1 MKRLLPLAVL
11 AAALA
16 ALVLAPAA
24 SARSPQLA
32 PESACPNQ
40 ADAGAPVAAQV
51 AAMECL
57 TNYARTSAGLP
68 ALKSSK
74 PLGRAALAKSADI
87 LSCDEFSHE
96 ACGREFTYWM
106 GRGGYLKGCWKA
118 GENIAW
124 GTGEY
129 GSVRSIFEAWMESPE
144 HRANILGNFREIG
157 IGLRAGSLEG
167 NAGAAVW
174 TQDFG
179 SHGC

>member
-1 MKRLLPLAVL
+1 MKKLLPTAIL

-24 SARSPQLA
+24 SAKSPQLA
-32 PESACPNQ
+32 TESVCPGQ
-40 ADAGAPVAAQV
+40 SSASAPAATQV

-57 TNYARTSAGLP
+57 TNFARSSAGLAP
-68 ALKSSK
+68 FKGSK
-74 PLGRAALAKSADI
+74 PLDKAALAKSGDI
-87 LSCDEFSHE
+87 LSCNEFSHE
-96 ACGREFTYWM
+96 ACGREFTYWI
-106 GRGGYLKGCWKA
+106 GKGGYLKGCWKA

-124 GTGEY
+124 GTGSY
-129 GSVRSIFEAWMESPE
+129 STPRSIFESWMESPE
-144 HRANILGNFREIG
+144 HRANILGSFREIG
-157 IGLRAGSLEG
+157 IGLQAGTLEG

>member
-1 MKRLLPLAVL
+1 MLLPLAVL

-16 ALVLAPAA
+16 TLVLAPAA
-24 SARSPQLA
+24 SARAPQLA
-32 PESACPNQ
+32 PEGACPNQ
-40 ADAGAPVAAQV
+40 SDAAAPAAAQL

-57 TNYARTSAGLP
+57 TNFARTTAGLP
-68 ALKSSK
+68 ALKGSK
-74 PLGRAALAKSADI
+74 PLGKAALAKSDDI
-87 LSCDEFSHE
+87 LTCDEFSHE

-106 GRGGYLKGCWKA
+106 GKGGYLKGCWKA

-129 GSVRSIFEAWMESPE
+129 STVRSIFESWMESPE

-157 IGLRAGSLEG
+157 IGLRAGTLEG